1 MKAQGQV
8 AQTLAGQI
16 SAVLEGNEQELADA
30 LRTIPDLAVLVADF
44 TVTQGIVIQHQQQL
58 LQSVRALFAAVQVA
72 PRSAEE
78 LWAKLEQ

>member
-1 MKAQGQV
+1 MKAQGQA
-8 AQTLAGQI
+8 AQDLANQI

-58 LQSVRALFAAVQVA
+58 LQSVRALFAAAQAA
-72 PRSAEE
+72 PRSVEE
-78 LWAKLEQ
+78 LWAAMES